1 MVPGSER
8 FQATRVVWIPE
19 PMTNFNDQCDF
30 GMDLGIISW
39 SCGLF
44 LAREL
49 MLETSTKVTVDLQD
63 M

>member
-1 MVPGSER
+1 MQGN
-8 FQATRVVWIPE
+8 RVLWLPE
-19 PMTNFNDQCDF
+19 SMSKFNDHCDF
-30 GMDLGIISW
+30 GSDLGIISS